1 MFYGVPAIG
10 DSLNYK
16 RNHKESDKRN
26 GGTKKGRQISSKL
39 LTLKLGKH
47 FFTLIGWPIQ
57 LKNHVWLERTE
68 LTNWYSS
75 FEGLSWVTS

>member
-1 MFYGVPAIG
+1 MFYGGPAIG

-16 RNHKESDKRN
+16 RNHKKSDKRN

-47 FFTLIGWPIQ
+47 FFTFQ
-57 LKNHVWLERTE
+57 LKNHV
-68 LTNWYSS
+68 
-75 FEGLSWVTS
+75 